1 MVRRLV
7 DPQNIAFD
15 ETRRSSMICQGESDI
30 EREAMKA
37 KKSGVKAV
45 GRVQTTAKKRA
56 AVLEAAAK
64 VFLSGGYLGASMDE
78 IADLA
83 GVSKQTVY
91 TYFSNKEALFA
102 TMASALSNEA
112 NDRVHNNVA
121 EFGEDDDL
129 EGYLVGY
136 AVRQLE
142 VVLTPR
148 ILQLRRLVI
157 GEVGR
162 FPELGAALY
171 AGGPGRAIASLAAT
185 FERLADRGAL
195 SVHDPLLA
203 ATQFNWL
210 IMSAP
215 LNRTMLLGDGAI
227 PSSKELREHAREGV
241 RMFLAAYSR

>member
-1 MVRRLV
+1 MK
-7 DPQNIAFD
+7 
-15 ETRRSSMICQGESDI
+15 
-30 EREAMKA
+30 KA

-45 GRVQTTAKKRA
+45 GRVQTTAEKRA
-56 AVLEAAAK
+56 AVLEAAAR

-102 TMASALSNEA
+102 AMASALSNEA

>member
-1 MVRRLV
+1 
-7 DPQNIAFD
+7 
-15 ETRRSSMICQGESDI
+15 
-30 EREAMKA
+30 MKA
-37 KKSGVKAV
+37 KKPGVKAV
-45 GRVQTTAKKRA
+45 GRVHRTAEKRA

>member
-1 MVRRLV
+1 
-7 DPQNIAFD
+7 
-15 ETRRSSMICQGESDI
+15 
-30 EREAMKA
+30 MKA

-45 GRVQTTAKKRA
+45 GRVQTTAEKRA

-102 TMASALSNEA
+102 AMASALSNEA

-142 VVLTPR
+142 VVLTRR

>member
-1 MVRRLV
+1 
-7 DPQNIAFD
+7 
-15 ETRRSSMICQGESDI
+15 
-30 EREAMKA
+30 MKA

-45 GRVQTTAKKRA
+45 GRLQTTAKKRA

-102 TMASALSNEA
+102 AMASALSNEA
-112 NDRVHNNVA
+112 SDRVQNSVA

>member
-1 MVRRLV
+1 
-7 DPQNIAFD
+7 
-15 ETRRSSMICQGESDI
+15 
-30 EREAMKA
+30 MKA

-45 GRVQTTAKKRA
+45 GRVQTTAEKRA

-129 EGYLVGY
+129 EGYLVCY

>member
-1 MVRRLV
+1 
-7 DPQNIAFD
+7 
-15 ETRRSSMICQGESDI
+15 
-30 EREAMKA
+30 MKA
-37 KKSGVKAV
+37 KRSGVKAV
-45 GRVQTTAKKRA
+45 GRVQTTAEKRA

-102 TMASALSNEA
+102 AMASALSNEA

-142 VVLTPR
+142 VVLIPR

-195 SVHDPLLA
+195 SVRDPLLA

>member
-1 MVRRLV
+1 
-7 DPQNIAFD
+7 
-15 ETRRSSMICQGESDI
+15 
-30 EREAMKA
+30 MKA

-45 GRVQTTAKKRA
+45 GRLQTTAKKRA

-102 TMASALSNEA
+102 AMASALSNEA

-185 FERLADRGAL
+185 FERLVDRGAL

-210 IMSAP
+210 IMSVP

>member
-1 MVRRLV
+1 
-7 DPQNIAFD
+7 
-15 ETRRSSMICQGESDI
+15 
-30 EREAMKA
+30 MKA

-45 GRVQTTAKKRA
+45 GRLQTTAKKRA

>member
-1 MVRRLV
+1 
-7 DPQNIAFD
+7 
-15 ETRRSSMICQGESDI
+15 
-30 EREAMKA
+30 MKA
-37 KKSGVKAV
+37 KKSGIKAV

-102 TMASALSNEA
+102 AMASALSNEA

-129 EGYLVGY
+129 EGYLVCY

>member
-1 MVRRLV
+1 
-7 DPQNIAFD
+7 
-15 ETRRSSMICQGESDI
+15 
-30 EREAMKA
+30 MKA
-37 KKSGVKAV
+37 KKPGVKAV
-45 GRVQTTAKKRA
+45 GRVQTTAEKRA

-102 TMASALSNEA
+102 AMASALSNEA
-112 NDRVHNNVA
+112 SDRVQNSVA

-210 IMSAP
+210 IMSVP

>member
-1 MVRRLV
+1 MK
-7 DPQNIAFD
+7 
-15 ETRRSSMICQGESDI
+15 
-30 EREAMKA
+30 KA

-45 GRVQTTAKKRA
+45 GRVQTTAEKRA

-129 EGYLVGY
+129 EGYLVCY

>member
-1 MVRRLV
+1 MK
-7 DPQNIAFD
+7 
-15 ETRRSSMICQGESDI
+15 
-30 EREAMKA
+30 KA

-45 GRVQTTAKKRA
+45 GRVQATAEKRA
-56 AVLEAAAK
+56 AVLEAAAR

>member
-1 MVRRLV
+1 MK
-7 DPQNIAFD
+7 
-15 ETRRSSMICQGESDI
+15 
-30 EREAMKA
+30 KA

-45 GRVQTTAKKRA
+45 GRAQTTAEKRA

-102 TMASALSNEA
+102 AMASALSNEA

>member
-1 MVRRLV
+1 
-7 DPQNIAFD
+7 
-15 ETRRSSMICQGESDI
+15 
-30 EREAMKA
+30 MKA

-45 GRVQTTAKKRA
+45 GRLQTTAKKRA

-78 IADLA
+78 ISDLA

-102 TMASALSNEA
+102 AMASALSNEA
-112 NDRVHNNVA
+112 SDRVHNNVA

>member
-1 MVRRLV
+1 
-7 DPQNIAFD
+7 
-15 ETRRSSMICQGESDI
+15 
-30 EREAMKA
+30 MKA
-37 KKSGVKAV
+37 HQSKRSASG
-45 GRVQTTAKKRA
+45 RIQRTADKRA

-64 VFLSGGYLGASMDE
+64 IFLDGGYLGTSVDD
-78 IADLA
+78 IATQADVA
-83 GVSKQTVY
+83 KQTIY

-102 TMASALSNEA
+102 AMVSALSNEA
-112 NDRVHNNVA
+112 SDRVHNNVE
-121 EFGEDDDL
+121 EFCDSDDL
-129 EGYLVGY
+129 QTYLVRY
-136 AVRQLE
+136 AVRQLK

-157 GEVGR
+157 GEAGR

-185 FERLADRGAL
+185 FERLRKRGLL
-195 SVHDPLLA
+195 SLPDPMLA

-215 LNRTMLLGDGAI
+215 LNRAMLLGDGAI

>member
-1 MVRRLV
+1 
-7 DPQNIAFD
+7 
-15 ETRRSSMICQGESDI
+15 
-30 EREAMKA
+30 MKT

-45 GRVQTTAKKRA
+45 GRVQTTAEKRA

-102 TMASALSNEA
+102 AMASALSNEA

>member
-1 MVRRLV
+1 
-7 DPQNIAFD
+7 
-15 ETRRSSMICQGESDI
+15 
-30 EREAMKA
+30 MKA

-45 GRVQTTAKKRA
+45 GRVQTTAEKRA

-102 TMASALSNEA
+102 AMASALSNEA

-129 EGYLVGY
+129 EGYLVCY

-215 LNRTMLLGDGAI
+215 LNRAMLLGDGAI
-227 PSSKELREHAREGV
+227 PSSKELREHATECV

>member
-1 MVRRLV
+1 MAAYKRGASGAARIRRAA
-7 DPQNIAFD
+7 DN
-15 ETRRSSMICQGESDI
+15 
-30 EREAMKA
+30 
-37 KKSGVKAV
+37 
-45 GRVQTTAKKRA
+45 RA

-64 VFLSGGYLGASMDE
+64 VFLDGGFLGASMDQ
-78 IADLA
+78 IAEFA

-91 TYFSNKEALFA
+91 AYFSNKEALFTA
-102 TMASALSNEA
+102 MASALSNEA
-112 NDRVHNNVA
+112 SDRVRNHVA
-121 EFGEDDDL
+121 EFAEGDDL
-129 EGYLVGY
+129 EAYLVDY

-185 FERLADRGAL
+185 FEGLARRGVL
-195 SVHDPLLA
+195 LVRDPMLA

-215 LNRTMLLGDGAI
+215 LNRAMLLGDGAI
-227 PSSKELREHAREGV
+227 PSPKEIHEHARHSV
-241 RMFLAAYSR
+241 CMFLAAYAK

>member
-1 MVRRLV
+1 MRARKPGAKPDRRE
-7 DPQNIAFD
+7 Q
-15 ETRRSSMICQGESDI
+15 RSAD
-30 EREAMKA
+30 
-37 KKSGVKAV
+37 
-45 GRVQTTAKKRA
+45 KRA

-64 VFLSGGYLGASMDE
+64 VFLGGGYLGASMDE

-91 TYFSNKEALFA
+91 TYFSSKDALFVA
-102 TMASALSNEA
+102 MASALTDEA
-112 NDRVHNNVA
+112 SDRVHNNVA
-121 EFGEDDDL
+121 EFGDGDDL
-129 EGYLVGY
+129 ESYLVTY

-171 AGGPGRAIASLAAT
+171 ASGPGRAIATLAAI
-185 FERLADRGAL
+185 FERLTKRGAL
-195 SVHDPLLA
+195 AVQDPRLA

-227 PSSKELREHAREGV
+227 PSSKEVREHARESV
-241 RMFLAAYSR
+241 RMFLAAYTRSRHQ

>member
-1 MVRRLV
+1 
-7 DPQNIAFD
+7 
-15 ETRRSSMICQGESDI
+15 
-30 EREAMKA
+30 MKA
-37 KKSGVKAV
+37 KKPGVKAV
-45 GRVQTTAKKRA
+45 GRVQTTAEKRA

-102 TMASALSNEA
+102 AMASALSNEA
-112 NDRVHNNVA
+112 SDRVQNSVA

-129 EGYLVGY
+129 EGYLLGY

>member
-1 MVRRLV
+1 
-7 DPQNIAFD
+7 
-15 ETRRSSMICQGESDI
+15 
-30 EREAMKA
+30 MKA
-37 KKSGVKAV
+37 KKPGVKAV
-45 GRVQTTAKKRA
+45 GRVQTTAEKRA

-102 TMASALSNEA
+102 AMASALSNEA
-112 NDRVHNNVA
+112 SDRVQNSVA

-171 AGGPGRAIASLAAT
+171 SGGPGRAIASLAAT

-215 LNRTMLLGDGAI
+215 LNRAMLLGDGAI

>member
-1 MVRRLV
+1 
-7 DPQNIAFD
+7 
-15 ETRRSSMICQGESDI
+15 
-30 EREAMKA
+30 MKA

-45 GRVQTTAKKRA
+45 GRVKATAKKRA

-102 TMASALSNEA
+102 AMASALSNEA

>member
-1 MVRRLV
+1 
-7 DPQNIAFD
+7 
-15 ETRRSSMICQGESDI
+15 MICQGESDI
-30 EREAMKA
+30 EASRTSSAEAMKA
-37 KKSGVKAV
+37 KKPGVKAV
-45 GRVQTTAKKRA
+45 GRVQTTAEKRA

-83 GVSKQTVY
+83 GVSKQTIY

-102 TMASALSNEA
+102 AMASALSNEA
-112 NDRVHNNVA
+112 SDRVQNSVA

-195 SVHDPLLA
+195 SVHNPLLA

-227 PSSKELREHAREGV
+227 PRSKELREHAREGV

>member
-1 MVRRLV
+1 
-7 DPQNIAFD
+7 
-15 ETRRSSMICQGESDI
+15 
-30 EREAMKA
+30 MKA

-102 TMASALSNEA
+102 AMASALSNEA

-195 SVHDPLLA
+195 SVRDPLLA

>member
-1 MVRRLV
+1 
-7 DPQNIAFD
+7 
-15 ETRRSSMICQGESDI
+15 
-30 EREAMKA
+30 MKA
-37 KKSGVKAV
+37 KKPGAKPD
-45 GRVQTTAKKRA
+45 GREQRSADKRA

-64 VFLSGGYLGASMDE
+64 VFLGGGYLGASMDE

-91 TYFSNKEALFA
+91 TYFSSKDALFVA
-102 TMASALSNEA
+102 MASALTEEA
-112 NDRVHNNVA
+112 SDRVHNNVA
-121 EFGEDDDL
+121 EFGDGDDL
-129 EGYLVGY
+129 ESYLVDY

-171 AGGPGRAIASLAAT
+171 AGGPGRAIATLAT
-185 FERLADRGAL
+185 IFERLTKRGAL
-195 SVHDPLLA
+195 AVQDPQLA

-227 PSSKELREHAREGV
+227 PSSKEVREHARESV
-241 RMFLAAYSR
+241 RMFLAAYTRSRHQ

>member
-1 MVRRLV
+1 MK
-7 DPQNIAFD
+7 
-15 ETRRSSMICQGESDI
+15 
-30 EREAMKA
+30 KA

-45 GRVQTTAKKRA
+45 GRVQTTAEKRA
-56 AVLEAAAK
+56 AVLEAAAR

-102 TMASALSNEA
+102 AMASALSNEA

-129 EGYLVGY
+129 EGYLVCY

>member
-1 MVRRLV
+1 
-7 DPQNIAFD
+7 
-15 ETRRSSMICQGESDI
+15 
-30 EREAMKA
+30 MKA
-37 KKSGVKAV
+37 KKSGIKAV
-45 GRVQTTAKKRA
+45 GRVQTTAEKRA

-102 TMASALSNEA
+102 AMASALSNEA

>member
-1 MVRRLV
+1 MK
-7 DPQNIAFD
+7 
-15 ETRRSSMICQGESDI
+15 
-30 EREAMKA
+30 KA

-45 GRVQTTAKKRA
+45 GRVQTTAQKRA

-129 EGYLVGY
+129 EGYLVCY

>member
-1 MVRRLV
+1 
-7 DPQNIAFD
+7 
-15 ETRRSSMICQGESDI
+15 
-30 EREAMKA
+30 MKA

-45 GRVQTTAKKRA
+45 GRVQTTAEKRA

-64 VFLSGGYLGASMDE
+64 VFLTGGYLGASMDE

-102 TMASALSNEA
+102 AMASALSNEA

>member
-1 MVRRLV
+1 
-7 DPQNIAFD
+7 
-15 ETRRSSMICQGESDI
+15 
-30 EREAMKA
+30 MKA
-37 KKSGVKAV
+37 KKSGIKAV

-102 TMASALSNEA
+102 AMASALSNEA